1 MGILRMTIH
10 DIKGIENGIVEIPIE
25 NGVYS
30 LVGSNGVGKS
40 TIMSCFAQLLSRHN
54 LGQLK
59 SEDYSESS
67 YVEFIYEGHVD
78 KWTCENG
85 FWKCDTYP
93 HSLRFNGTYEG
104 SLFYGMR
111 FRDSKNVDDLM
122 NDGKIDDEKCVYR
135 GPARRQ
141 NAAVPQLPAGQP
153 AAAGA
158 PT

>member
-78 KWTCENG
+78 K
-85 FWKCDTYP
+85 
-93 HSLRFNGTYEG
+93 
-104 SLFYGMR
+104 
-111 FRDSKNVDDLM
+111 
-122 NDGKIDDEKCVYR
+122 
-135 GPARRQ
+135 
-141 NAAVPQLPAGQP
+141 
-153 AAAGA
+153 
-158 PT
+158 